1 MQKSKTYAI
10 INVRRT
16 GDGVNNKTNM
26 LTCAYADTKTTRRR
40 SGREWGELKG
50 KDEPPG
56 EGGELI
62 ER

>member
-26 LTCAYADTKTTRRR
+26 LTCAYADMKKSVGVADG
-40 SGREWGELKG
+40 SGAS
-50 KDEPPG
+50 
-56 EGGELI
+56 
-62 ER
+62 